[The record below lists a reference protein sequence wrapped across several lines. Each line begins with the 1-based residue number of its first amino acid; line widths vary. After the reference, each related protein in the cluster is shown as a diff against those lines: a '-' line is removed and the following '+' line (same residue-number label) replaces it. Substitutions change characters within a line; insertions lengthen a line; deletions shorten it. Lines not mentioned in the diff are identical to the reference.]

1 MLSKSLI
8 QFSVDGRGCVS
19 SLLFGLRPDY
29 GRCNGD
35 NAGNSDL
42 LQKDLC
48 LHCCI
53 QCPWPCSSH
62 CWPMPLLETPGH
74 SQASLAQSVVGTLLL
89 SPGSWCIQGFV
100 CALQDSVS
108 PVLWK
113 FCSEMPLASEVKFPG
128 DSQSFCW
135 IPMLGNLLWVLDNF
149 FVITVLQFVGCL
161 LDGSMV
167 GLMATSS
174 KRLMPHTA
182 CPRSAA
188 VRTPI
193 PVLDHCWPMPPL
205 ETLKHSK
212 SRPDSVPVGSLGSS
226 VHKVL
231 FEPSDH
237 PWKVWG
243 LLVNV
248 ISPFLSSCCGFSF
261 ALGHGV
267 SFFSGIQ
274 HSPVSGYSAMSCNF
288 GILSGEDEHT
298 SFYSVILSLN
308 VCVYLHIW
316 NQSAKYTQDGFIA
329 TGVLWFLPD
338 MEGGKNRIEKGRT
351 RA

>member
-1 MLSKSLI
+1 
-8 QFSVDGRGCVS
+8 
-19 SLLFGLRPDY
+19 
-29 GRCNGD
+29 
-35 NAGNSDL
+35 
-42 LQKDLC
+42 
-48 LHCCI
+48 
-53 QCPWPCSSH
+53 
-62 CWPMPLLETPGH
+62 MPLLETPGH

-113 FCSEMPLASEVKFPG
+113 FCCEMPLASEVKFPG

-149 FVITVLQFVGCL
+149 FVITVLQFVRCL

-174 KRLMPHTA
+174 KRAYATHSVSQVCCSQNPYP
-182 CPRSAA
+182 C
-188 VRTPI
+188 VR
-193 PVLDHCWPMPPL
+193 PL
-205 ETLKHSK
+205 LTHASSGDTQTVK

-237 PWKVWG
+237 PWKVGG

-308 VCVYLHIW
+308 VCVYLHI
-316 NQSAKYTQDGFIA
+316 
-329 TGVLWFLPD
+329 
-338 MEGGKNRIEKGRT
+338 
-351 RA
+351 